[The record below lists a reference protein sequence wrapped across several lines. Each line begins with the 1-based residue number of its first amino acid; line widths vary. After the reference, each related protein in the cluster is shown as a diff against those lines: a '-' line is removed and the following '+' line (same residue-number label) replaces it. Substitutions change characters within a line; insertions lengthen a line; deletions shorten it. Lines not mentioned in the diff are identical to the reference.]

1 MSHIA
6 KFTTQIKDADL
17 LATALRSMGFT
28 VEQHAAP
35 QRLSMYT
42 ADQDAFAEVIIR
54 KTDPQLGTLPGSYRR
69 HDGAY
74 NFGDLGFTRQPDG
87 TFQVVCDGMDMDR
100 LDAGCLG
107 RDQQHAW
114 MQSVTRAYT
123 EQYDMAWALSQGLV
137 FCGAEDVVQPD
148 GTIERVLA
156 FDVRE

>member
-1 MSHIA
+1 MENKLTNIGSS
-6 KFTTQIKDADL
+6 
-17 LATALRSMGFT
+17 AT
-28 VEQHAAP
+28 
-35 QRLSMYT
+35 
-42 ADQDAFAEVIIR
+42 FAEVIIR

-74 NFGDLGFTRQPDG
+74 SFGDLGFTRQPDG

-100 LDAGCLG
+100 LDQYKTGT
-107 RDQQHAW
+107 W

-137 FCGAEDVVQPD
+137 FCGAEDVQQPD

>member
-6 KFTTQIKDADL
+6 VFKSSIQDADL
-17 LATALRSMGFT
+17 LVGALRSMGYT
-28 VEQHAAP
+28 VEQHATP

-54 KTDPQLGTLPGSYRR
+54 KTDPHLGYRRGNGSYS
-69 HDGAY
+69 
-74 NFGDLGFTRQPDG
+74 FGDLGFTRQADG

-100 LDAGCLG
+100 LDQYKTGT
-107 RDQQHAW
+107 W

-123 EQYDMAWALSQGLV
+123 EQYDIGWALSQGLV
-137 FCGAEDVVQPD
+137 FCGAEDVQQPD